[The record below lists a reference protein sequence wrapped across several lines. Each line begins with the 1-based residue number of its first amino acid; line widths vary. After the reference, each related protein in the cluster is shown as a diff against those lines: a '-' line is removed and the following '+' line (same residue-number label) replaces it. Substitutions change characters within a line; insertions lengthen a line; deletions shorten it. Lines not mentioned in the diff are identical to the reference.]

1 MKHSEMSLFKQF
13 TRIGPGVAVLGW
25 LPSRCLKTPP
35 HPLECDKCTNACPV
49 SAIVF
54 QDIENSGELT
64 LTISDNCHGCSQC
77 VPACPTEAIFSAET
91 TALISKQKAHQTLDL
106 TCHRAVNQDN
116 SGHHIHCLR
125 SLGEDVL
132 AELGANALPEIVTLY
147 IPDNCRGCD
156 AAPIE
161 PNDDWLENANAICH
175 LTNVAAQSPYQPP
188 RSAISRRDL
197 LLGRP
202 TASLPNIPFDDAAP
216 KARRLQRQANA
227 AQTLGPHASP
237 SYLNVLLDTDA
248 CVAHGVCSK
257 VCPTQALTED
267 DGALVFNPPECISCG
282 HCVSACPEKALTA
295 SSSVNGNIVTLRQS
309 EHPTC
314 RSCGHL
320 FQQRNTSNN
329 ENTMLTCPAC
339 QREAMLM
346 QESFHDLFH

>member
-1 MKHSEMSLFKQF
+1 MKYSDTTHVKQ
-13 TRIGPGVAVLGW
+13 TTSIGFRDADLGW
-25 LPSRCLKTPP
+25 LSSRCMQLPP
-35 HPLECDKCTNACPV
+35 HPLACDKCVNACPV
-49 SAIVF
+49 GAIDF

-77 VPACPTEAIFSAET
+77 VPACPSEAIFSAKV
-91 TALISKQKAHQTLDL
+91 TALMSKQAAHQILDL

-116 SGHHIHCLR
+116 NGHRIHCLR

-132 AELGANALPEIVTLY
+132 AELGANALPNIVTLH

-161 PNDDWLENANAICH
+161 PNDDWLASARLICR
-175 LTNVAAQSPYQPP
+175 LDNVAAQSPYQPP

-202 TASLPNIPFDDAAP
+202 EVSLPNVSLDDAAP

-227 AQTLGPHASP
+227 AQTLGSHASP
-237 SYLNVLLDTDA
+237 SYLNLMLDNDA

-267 DGALVFNPPECISCG
+267 DGALVFNPSECISCG
-282 HCVSACPEKALTA
+282 HCESACPEKALTT
-295 SSSVNGNIVTLRQS
+295 SYGGNGNNIILRQS
-309 EHPTC
+309 EHATC
-314 RSCGHL
+314 HSCGRL
-320 FQQRNTSNN
+320 FQQCNTSNN
-329 ENTMLTCPAC
+329 ENSMLTCSAC
-339 QREAMLM
+339 LREATLM
-346 QESFHDLFH
+346 QESFHDLFQ